1 MPRSPTPREAESGP
15 AFGRWAVRLLVV
27 GGLAATLWF
36 AGPRALRI
44 AKARLALDVRDSVA
58 VPLDRIG
65 PLIAP
70 PWVDGPILRA
80 VLEDLEPRLR
90 GEVAL
95 MDEAGAQ
102 VARARIAASP
112 FVRDVRF
119 ERRFPDRF
127 VVDLDL
133 RRPEVEVVSE
143 GRRIAALDGVG
154 IVLPPGPLP
163 LGLPRI
169 GVDGFV
175 PAVPVASFEPGRLV
189 PDPRLAAAAAVASE
203 WREKIAPAVG
213 SGAPRLAH
221 VDPRNVGWN
230 YVADAK
236 TSRIIV
242 GLEREDGEVA
252 WFHYGLAEIDGG
264 PVGADQRAGV
274 LAAVLA
280 EHPGLH
286 LVRRGDL
293 RLRNLWRDYILLE
306 ER

>member
-1 MPRSPTPREAESGP
+1 MPRTPTPREAESGT
-15 AFGRWAVRLLVV
+15 ALGRWAVRLFVV
-27 GGLAATLWF
+27 GGLVATLWF
-36 AGPRALRI
+36 AGPRAWRI
-44 AKARLALDVRDSVA
+44 ASARFALDVQDRVA

-65 PLIAP
+65 PVVAP
-70 PWVDGPILRA
+70 PWVDGPMLRA

-95 MDEAGAQ
+95 MDEGGAQ
-102 VARARIAASP
+102 AARARIAASP
-112 FVRDVRF
+112 FVREVRF

-127 VVDLDL
+127 LVDLDL

-143 GRRIAALDGVG
+143 GRRIAALDGSGV
-154 IVLPPGPLP
+154 VLPVGPLP
-163 LGLPRI
+163 LGLPTV

-175 PAVPVASFEPGRLV
+175 PAVPVAAFEVGRPV
-189 PDPRLAAAAAVASE
+189 PDPRLAAAAAVAQE
-203 WREKIAPAVG
+203 WRERVAPHVG
-213 SGAPRLAH
+213 AGVPRLAH

-242 GLEREDGEVA
+242 GLERAMGGVA
-252 WFHYGLAEIDGG
+252 WFHYGLAEVDGG
-264 PVGADQRAGV
+264 PVGAEQRAGV
-274 LAAVLA
+274 LASVLA

-286 LVRRGDL
+286 LVVRGDL
-293 RLRNLWRDYILLE
+293 RLKNLWRDYILLE